1 MAFQHQKAHSKTIP
15 ALDSDNIPCKNNDL
29 LGSDPVMTALCR
41 PTIAGQPLSAGIFAI
56 YFWVSQEWSF
66 QAALFSKPVS
76 KRTLVIPVHHQA

>member
-1 MAFQHQKAHSKTIP
+1 MGIS
-15 ALDSDNIPCKNNDL
+15 
-29 LGSDPVMTALCR
+29 ALCR